1 MHNRAVMRLAAL
13 PVTVDQDIP
22 SPRRTTGTKDER
34 RTKKELINE
43 IASLREEVAE
53 LRRSERLWKQAHEAS
68 APTVEGLD
76 HHVSDAKTLK
86 GLLPICACCK
96 NIRDDKGYWNRL
108 ETYIKEHSDA
118 DFTHGLC
125 PDCIKKLYP
134 VDILG
139 KKT

>member
-1 MHNRAVMRLAAL
+1 MRLAAL
-13 PVTVDQDIP
+13 PAAVDQDIP
-22 SPRRTTGTKDER
+22 SPRRTTGTRDER

-53 LRRSERLWKQAHEAS
+53 LRRLERLWQQAHETGAL
-68 APTVEGLD
+68 PVEKPRHDIPG
-76 HHVSDAKTLK
+76 AKTLK